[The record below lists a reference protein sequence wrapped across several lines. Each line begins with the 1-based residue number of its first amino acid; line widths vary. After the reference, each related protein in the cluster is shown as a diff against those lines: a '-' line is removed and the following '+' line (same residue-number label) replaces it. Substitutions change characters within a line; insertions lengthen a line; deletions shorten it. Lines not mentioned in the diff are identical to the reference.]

1 MLMMLLLLWS
11 AVMIGGENPS
21 HRGGA
26 REATGAAG
34 DRKPG
39 RPQNVFP
46 TIVVDGSYFTCFN
59 NPGGG
64 ILNDDYGWT
73 GTGEFVLSN
82 SFTKLGG
89 PLFGSGYSW
98 VTAPGPP
105 GTRYDTMKV
114 STVQSPFFD
123 LTALSDVYVSFY
135 HSMSTEPAWD
145 FSMFQYSLDSGA
157 TWTTA
162 GACDDPSGENW
173 YGSCVYG
180 SRCNLGSDDGC
191 FEPESWSL
199 LVGSSPPGENIWT
212 SAGEC
217 TEADVPTGPR
227 GWVFSRLRLSNLAD
241 ESSVQFRYLTFSDS
255 RDTEEGWAFDC
266 FTISQAKPLSFPG
279 SISGSVYADM
289 NRNGQNDA
297 EPPLSGISVEL
308 RYANTCHLGYVT
320 TDSNGKYSFDIP
332 LPGTYEISCD
342 SALGLSEPLSG
353 RWSLLHTADGSNLTG
368 NDFGVDYAITQVTLH
383 DALRGGWNMVS
394 LPLTLSDYA
403 KGSVFPG
410 AVSNAFAYEGFYV
423 TKDPLAN
430 DIGYWIK
437 LAADEVIG
445 MTGTQRPRDTIV
457 VNGGWNLIGSFCT
470 PVAVAFGT

>member
-46 TIVVDGSYFTCFN
+46 TIVVDGSYFTCFS

-191 FEPESWSL
+191 FEPESWNL
-199 LVGSSPPGENIWT
+199 LVGSPPPGENIWT

-217 TEADVPTGPR
+217 TEADVPTERLGRAR
-227 GWVFSRLRLSNLAD
+227 GEVAPARRLCPSR
-241 ESSVQFRYLTFSDS
+241 TFE
-255 RDTEEGWAFDC
+255 TVE
-266 FTISQAKPLSFPG
+266 
-279 SISGSVYADM
+279 
-289 NRNGQNDA
+289 
-297 EPPLSGISVEL
+297 EL
-308 RYANTCHLGYVT
+308 RQALLAFREIY
-320 TDSNGKYSFDIP
+320 NGTWLIERHGF
-332 LPGTYEISCD
+332 
-342 SALGLSEPLSG
+342 LSPAEYRKRQL
-353 RWSLLHTADGSNLTG
+353 
-368 NDFGVDYAITQVTLH
+368 Q
-383 DALRGGWNMVS
+383 
-394 LPLTLSDYA
+394 
-403 KGSVFPG
+403 
-410 AVSNAFAYEGFYV
+410 
-423 TKDPLAN
+423 PLAQ
-430 DIGYWIK
+430 
-437 LAADEVIG
+437 AA
-445 MTGTQRPRDTIV
+445 
-457 VNGGWNLIGSFCT
+457 
-470 PVAVAFGT
+470 